1 MSKYEGND
9 HYLDPETGVL
19 KNKLNIRAEEELKEA
34 EASLV
39 AWRSFQLAGN
49 PIKGCFDLDHLKA
62 IHKHLF
68 CDVYEWAGEL
78 RNIDLSKEN
87 SYFANYTH
95 IVSASRPVFEKLVE
109 EDYLKGLD
117 AAAFS
122 TRAAWRDQCSASFPR
137 RERQSTAGIHQS
149 PGFPKWLLHRMEEHK
164 PRADDSGLNRILPS
178 GRQHKVCR
186 FYKGQSER
194 ASGFRFNQ
202 NSPTQE
208 KKKSVRAGLSFIASL
223 DLMSTFRCS
232 NKSNEY
238 LSIT

>member
-1 MSKYEGND
+1 M
-9 HYLDPETGVL
+9 
-19 KNKLNIRAEEELKEA
+19 
-34 EASLV
+34 V

-122 TRAAWRDQCSASFPR
+122 TRAAYYLGEINALHPFREGNGRAQREFINHLAFRNGYFIEWKNISQEQMIQASIESFHQADNTKFTAFIRDNLRELPAFDSIKTAPLKR
-137 RERQSTAGIHQS
+137 R
-149 PGFPKWLLHRMEEHK
+149 K
-164 PRADDSGLNRILPS
+164 
-178 GRQHKVCR
+178 
-186 FYKGQSER
+186 
-194 ASGFRFNQ
+194 NQ
-202 NSPTQE
+202 LEPN
-208 KKKSVRAGLSFIASL
+208 
-223 DLMSTFRCS
+223 
-232 NKSNEY
+232 
-238 LSIT
+238 